1 MKGSSKI
8 GIALWLLLCL
18 LMLLPLAFSFLPS
31 LSGKKLQ
38 GADYSAFKD
47 VRFSL
52 ETIENGEFQSAREEQ
67 VRREIG
73 LANTWI
79 RGYNELNF
87 KLFRHTTAEKLILGK
102 NDCFYEEMYIT
113 EYLGHNYLGEFF
125 IEKKVAELKRLQT
138 LLKEKYGIEL
148 LLVFEPG
155 KARFEPESIP
165 DRYRPQVK
173 ATSNYEG
180 FTAACDEAG
189 IAYLD
194 LNAYF
199 SHLKPHSSHLLY
211 SKYGVHWSSYGLW
224 QAADTLSHFIENQ
237 CNINLPDI
245 VHDGDS
251 TSRFNKDLDFDLEP
265 AMNLLLPLPHE
276 AMNFPICH
284 FDYQPEK
291 HIRPRVFTIADSYY
305 WSIWNS
311 GISGNLFS
319 HNTFWYYNQTVYPDI
334 WEPMVWA
341 DKSKLK
347 ETIKNH
353 DIILLMITDAN
364 LYNFGW
370 NFIEEALAS
379 LDPTWKED
387 PYIAALNHII
397 NFKENGKYQ
406 WYNNLLKRSQ
416 QQQIPFSDILKKEVE
431 SIMP

>member
-1 MKGSSKI
+1 MKT
-8 GIALWLLLCL
+8 
-18 LMLLPLAFSFLPS
+18 
-31 LSGKKLQ
+31 
-38 GADYSAFKD
+38 
-47 VRFSL
+47 V
-52 ETIENGEFQSAREEQ
+52 ENGKFQAAKDEQ

-73 LANTWI
+73 FANRWI

-87 KLFRHTTAEKLILGK
+87 RLFRYTTAEKLILGK

-113 EYLGHNYLGEFF
+113 EYLGHNYLGKFF

-138 LLKEKYGIEL
+138 LLREKYGIEL
-148 LLVFEPG
+148 VLVFEPG
-155 KARFEPESIP
+155 KAHFEPESIP
-165 DRYRPQVK
+165 DRYHPQLK
-173 ATSNYEG
+173 TTSNYEG

-199 SHLKPHSSHLLY
+199 SNLKSRSAHLLY

-245 VHDGDS
+245 VRDGDS

-291 HIRPRVFTIADSYY
+291 HKRPRVFTIADSYY
-305 WSIWNS
+305 WSIWER

-319 HNTFWYYNQTVYPDI
+319 YNTFWYYNQTVYPDI
-334 WEPMVWA
+334 WEPTVWA

-347 ETIKNH
+347 ETIENH

-379 LDPTWKED
+379 LEPTWEED
-387 PYIAALNHII
+387 PYMAALNCII
-397 NFKENGKYQ
+397 NSKENGKHQ

-416 QQQIPFSDILKKEVE
+416 HQQIPFSEVLKKEVE